1 MTTLTMGSARIYHP
15 DYPNSERDAWRYEVW
30 KEVMIYCH
38 QIGMK
43 FNWFGAP
50 NSVTQ
55 DAFWEHPDKRAN
67 SEPGAWFG
75 NSLDWR
81 SAKDV
86 ILYNQKHSLQE
97 FAAMDALE
105 LIYSDGGAF
114 NFDDPDPAS
123 YIADA
128 TRSYQ
133 ALLREVGSDAGFVY
147 WNWTL
152 DFWSKVLIPKDILA
166 AHPSYASLQQ
176 DVIPLLSRDVTWLD
190 ASMLTLIQIH
200 GTSIKRAGN
209 PPLKETVLLGR
220 EKGFGSVIDFFW
232 YMNPEFS
239 LNMFPHPYL
248 GRTVQEARY
257 ATDELHADGVM
268 GYRLA
273 PPARFINDYAFFRL
287 AWDPSLE
294 PQDLV
299 SEIARLWS
307 ADEREQKTIT
317 EAINLLESFW
327 HTHELATLEQA
338 EALLQP
344 MADEDHAESLRYV
357 SNGVTFLTFVVR
369 MAQPGLADVDR
380 DRLFNALY
388 HTIKPMYLFQGLT
401 SDIIW
406 IPEALQLL
414 RARVDMMIRTYN
426 SPFYRN
432 NPHGETIDRSIYPRA
447 TTKDFQ
453 LRWPEG
459 ELTKAQSLEG
469 NTWEQHRERSEAQK
483 Q

>member
-1 MTTLTMGSARIYHP
+1 
-15 DYPNSERDAWRYEVW
+15 
-30 KEVMIYCH
+30 
-38 QIGMK
+38 
-43 FNWFGAP
+43 
-50 NSVTQ
+50 
-55 DAFWEHPDKRAN
+55 
-67 SEPGAWFG
+67 
-75 NSLDWR
+75 
-81 SAKDV
+81 
-86 ILYNQKHSLQE
+86 
-97 FAAMDALE
+97 
-105 LIYSDGGAF
+105 
-114 NFDDPDPAS
+114 
-123 YIADA
+123 
-128 TRSYQ
+128 
-133 ALLREVGSDAGFVY
+133 
-147 WNWTL
+147 
-152 DFWSKVLIPKDILA
+152 
-166 AHPSYASLQQ
+166 LQQ
-176 DVIPLLSRDVTWLD
+176 EVIPLLSRDVTWLD

-209 PPLKETVLLGR
+209 PPLRETVLLGR